1 MLRSFLA
8 DLLRAAVASLVA
20 QGKLP
25 ETARAVEVEIQDTK
39 QPEHGDFACNF
50 ALVAAKSSGMTP
62 RSIAEM
68 LQAELLTSPSPA
80 PGERGL
86 GGEGSNPVF
95 AGVDVAGPGFLN
107 LRLDPSFIASYVQL
121 ILELGSRLPN
131 TQHRN
136 TETPQRLNVEFV
148 SVNPNGPITVGSG
161 RGAAFGDTL
170 CRVFGTAGHDVY
182 REYYV
187 NDGVNSEQMR
197 QFGRAAK
204 WFVRRE
210 LGDQHLWDWT
220 ASEQFFN
227 RLYNFIADRHGISQG
242 ASGFDF
248 FDRMDEDWWNS
259 EVEAFLSINLTDIV
273 SLTPVVYP
281 LHDSDELPL
290 DALSIRQKLVADL
303 RAVAGYLNSTFPTNQ
318 PSGYFPTLPY
328 RADYVEEIAR
338 TLVNKNE
345 DDQDLPNKRSDW
357 FQQESQKL
365 MIARQQADLQGF
377 GVDFDCWFS
386 EQTLHDEGKV
396 AAAIEK
402 LKANGAADNEPY
414 RMETPRDDPERGLVK
429 VEQPPGAVWLRST
442 RFGDDQDRVL
452 IREDGRPAYI
462 AADVAY
468 LESKLGER
476 GFDKAYMI
484 LGPDH
489 HGYIGRIYAMYEAL
503 GYPMK
508 DGKPERLEIV
518 IFQIVRFV
526 KDGKPAPMRKR
537 DGNIYEL
544 KDLINELGAA
554 VAPKASEEERQR
566 IGKDVARFFYLMRS
580 HETHMDFDID
590 LATKQSEENPVFYA
604 QYAHARICSVIRKA
618 EEAGVAVGG
627 QHRDTLTPQHLTHP
641 KELALIKKILDLPY
655 EVQRCAE
662 DYGVHRLTTYAVD
675 LARTYHLFYDACR
688 VIQPDQPGL
697 TQARLALCEA
707 ARIGLKATFDLL
719 GISAPERMEREATS
733 DAGAHEG
740 VG

>member
-8 DLLRAAVASLVA
+8 DLLRAAVASLVG

-197 QFGRAAK
+197 LFAESVRASLLGRPVPENGYKGEYVERAAIAI
-204 WFVRRE
+204 RRILFEQLKSNLRNARHILAKLDDPNSPASQVGFGKVAQQRQVAIWEAIDKKVDLHGESKEAE
-210 LGDQHLWDWT
+210 LIIKLT
-220 ASEQFFN
+220 AEELQDLAVWGMTQEQ
-227 RLYNFIADRHGISQG
+227 S
-242 ASGFDF
+242 
-248 FDRMDEDWWNS
+248 
-259 EVEAFLSINLTDIV
+259 
-273 SLTPVVYP
+273 
-281 LHDSDELPL
+281 
-290 DALSIRQKLVADL
+290 
-303 RAVAGYLNSTFPTNQ
+303 
-318 PSGYFPTLPY
+318 
-328 RADYVEEIAR
+328 R
-338 TLVNKNE
+338 TLE
-345 DDQDLPNKRSDW
+345 D
-357 FQQESQKL
+357 
-365 MIARQQADLQGF
+365 F

-641 KELALIKKILDLPY
+641 KELALIKKIVDLPY

-688 VIQPDQPGL
+688 VIQPDQPEL

-707 ARIGLKATFDLL
+707 ARIGLKAAFDLL
-719 GISAPERMEREATS
+719 GISAPERMEREATT
-733 DAGAHEG
+733 DAVAHEG
-740 VG
+740 TP